1 MIVKL
6 VILLVF
12 VLQGVVSGLRFPEE
26 ILARGIVGN
35 MTPGGGGE
43 NSAPWLN
50 LVFPAF
56 VALVV
61 LAGNT
66 GVYFLGLFVFSRKA
80 LAETLQRNGC
90 PAGKIIPFL
99 DFTWIWLLCFS
110 TAAVFGLIV
119 WIRSVILN
127 APDLLLYSISY
138 FGFTG
143 YFAVLYCCF
152 CTKFSDEQ
160 QRKYLLGAYVNSGIR
175 SLFRKVQGIFR
186 A

>member
-35 MTPGGGGE
+35 MTPGGGEG
-43 NSAPWLN
+43 SAHWLN

-66 GVYFLGLFVFSRKA
+66 GV
-80 LAETLQRNGC
+80 
-90 PAGKIIPFL
+90 
-99 DFTWIWLLCFS
+99 
-110 TAAVFGLIV
+110 
-119 WIRSVILN
+119 
-127 APDLLLYSISY
+127 
-138 FGFTG
+138 
-143 YFAVLYCCF
+143 
-152 CTKFSDEQ
+152 
-160 QRKYLLGAYVNSGIR
+160 
-175 SLFRKVQGIFR
+175 
-186 A
+186 